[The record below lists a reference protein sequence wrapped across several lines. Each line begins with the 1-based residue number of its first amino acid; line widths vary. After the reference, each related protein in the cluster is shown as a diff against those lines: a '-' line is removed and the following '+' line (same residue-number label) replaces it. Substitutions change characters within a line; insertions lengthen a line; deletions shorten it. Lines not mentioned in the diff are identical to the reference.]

1 MRIQRAGSFSL
12 GYGIEML
19 ASRGDTGNAVGGG
32 AGYGS
37 VSSEIAK
44 CLSPGRRVI
53 AYEPFPGN
61 HRLWRA
67 PKTVEL
73 RRRALGSEQGVMTL
87 AVSSTVASDS
97 AWGRRGLAGYS
108 SSGRLTKGE
117 PDGPNDV
124 EVSVVAG
131 DVDLARDQ
139 PIGVVKL
146 DLQGGE
152 AAAIEGLS
160 STLKSSVLLCWVEF
174 LPRYSDYSLIDRLAS
189 FGFEVFDTEYVFKGD
204 PSEAACQSFSV
215 VRTSK
220 VSSSGAR
227 RWRGIPSKEW
237 VDYESQFEEA
247 RTKFGLLQT
256 DLLCVRGEFANLISA
271 VRERL

>member
-1 MRIQRAGSFSL
+1 
-12 GYGIEML
+12 ML
-19 ASRGDTGNAVGGG
+19 ARRGDTGNAVDGG
-32 AGYGS
+32 AGHGS
-37 VSSEIAK
+37 VSREIAK
-44 CLSPGRRVI
+44 YLSPGRRVF

-61 HRLWRA
+61 NRLWQA
-67 PKTVEL
+67 PNSVEL

-87 AVSSTVASDS
+87 AVSSTVALNSE
-97 AWGRRGLAGYS
+97 WGRRGLAGYS

-124 EVSVVAG
+124 QVSVVAG

-152 AAAIEGLS
+152 AAAIEGLR
-160 STLKSSVLLCWVEF
+160 STLKSSVHLCWVEF
-174 LPRYSDYSLIDRLAS
+174 LPRYSEYSLIDRLAS
-189 FGFEVFDTEYVFKGD
+189 FGFEIFDTEYVFKGD
-204 PSEAACQSFSV
+204 PSEAACQSFNV

-220 VSSSGAR
+220 VSSSGTR
-227 RWRGIPSKEW
+227 RWRGVPSREW
-237 VDYESQFEEA
+237 IDFESQFEEA
-247 RTKFGLLQT
+247 RAKFGLLQT
-256 DLLCVRGEFANLISA
+256 DLLCVREEFTNLSST